1 MVMAVPVSSP
11 EAVLSPMSAQT
22 ARAASGE
29 LSNIPR
35 AFIPWVGNGDYRI
48 PLPRSFG
55 RQKLLKFTVESKN
68 LSEDAYV
75 QIRMRGNCVSL
86 WLFFFFSVNSKLMF
100 CASGT
105 SGCSVN
111 SWQEARPG
119 WHWERKG
126 GRLTGSDE
134 RDEAIG
140 ARRVMGELEGGDDT

>member
-1 MVMAVPVSSP
+1 MLTCRL
-11 EAVLSPMSAQT
+11 E
-22 ARAASGE
+22 
-29 LSNIPR
+29 
-35 AFIPWVGNGDYRI
+35 
-48 PLPRSFG
+48 
-55 RQKLLKFTVESKN
+55 
-68 LSEDAYV
+68 
-75 QIRMRGNCVSL
+75 RGGIVFL
-86 WLFFFFSVNSKLMF
+86 FAFFFFSFSVNSKLMF

>member
-11 EAVLSPMSAQT
+11 EAVLGPMSAQT

-29 LSNIPR
+29 LSSIPR

-86 WLFFFFSVNSKLMF
+86 CLFFFFFF
-100 CASGT
+100 CQFKADVLCLWDLGLQ
-105 SGCSVN
+105 C
-111 SWQEARPG
+111 E
-119 WHWERKG
+119 
-126 GRLTGSDE
+126 
-134 RDEAIG
+134 
-140 ARRVMGELEGGDDT
+140 